1 MWRRRGGDSQPP
13 RNPPTASRDLR
24 ELAAILA
31 SCPRAGWISMLLLD
45 WLTKAVQPPGSR
57 TDVQLL
63 GHPIDLV
70 PERDCVQYPR

>member
-1 MWRRRGGDSQPP
+1 
-13 RNPPTASRDLR
+13 
-24 ELAAILA
+24 
-31 SCPRAGWISMLLLD
+31 MLLLD